1 MQVLI
6 DAQLAIGVQWN
17 LSILDMGPNIFSNF
31 LLQHR
36 VFPLLEVKNALVT
49 PVEVKIFCT
58 YYGGFSI
65 VFLI

>member
-17 LSILDMGPNIFSNF
+17 LSITDMGPNIFR
-31 LLQHR
+31 LQHR
-36 VFPLLEVKNALVT
+36 VFPLSEVKNVLVT
-49 PVEVKIFCT
+49 RVEIKIFCT